1 MKLGIMIAERCKQI
15 MEQKNITKN
24 ELIKSCKLSRS
35 TIDNVLQGKSDEV
48 FLNTLYQITKA
59 LDVSL
64 KEFFQGE

>member
-1 MKLGIMIAERCKQI
+1 MKLGIMISERCKQI

-24 ELIKSCKLSRS
+24 ELIKTCKLSRS

-64 KEFFQGE
+64 KEFFQGK